1 MRIISI
7 ATLIGSLAVA
17 GCGGGGGGGGGG
29 RMTLLA
35 TDAPFTLDILTEA
48 KVHVV
53 KITLQS
59 SEDDEDENEDGNAQD
74 DGNGSGNDDGNGS
87 GDDNNGGDDGGH
99 GGDDGNEGG
108 HHAPVTLFEG
118 SLDLNLLDLRN
129 GVSAQ
134 IAQSAVPPG
143 SYSVIRLYVDS
154 AELKLTNGNVYS
166 TEAGNLSIGCGM
178 STGLMIFVN
187 PPIDVSADSAT
198 TLLLDFDLSK
208 TFRPDPPDDPL
219 NATSYSLAAGIRAT
233 NRETT
238 GDFRG
243 TVTMD
248 DGMGGHVGVD
258 TATVY
263 VLPPGETDPANSIAS
278 TATTSDGSYGL
289 LGLDPGT
296 YDLLAVKGTQSGSA
310 HDVVIVAKQI
320 TTVDLFIQ

>member
-1 MRIISI
+1 MRTISI
-7 ATLIGSLAVA
+7 ATLICSLALA
-17 GCGGGGGGGGGG
+17 GCGGGGGGHGGS
-29 RMTLLA
+29 MTLLA
-35 TDAPFTLDILTEA
+35 TDSPFTLDILTEA
-48 KVHVV
+48 RVHVV
-53 KITLQS
+53 KITLQGS
-59 SEDDEDENEDGNAQD
+59 DDDEGEDSNAQD
-74 DGNGSGNDDGNGS
+74 DGNGSGNDDENGGG
-87 GDDNNGGDDGGH
+87 GDDNGGNGDQGD
-99 GGDDGNEGG
+99 DDGNEGD
-108 HHAPVTLFEG
+108 HRAPVVVFQG

-129 GVSAQ
+129 GVSTQ
-134 IAQSAVPPG
+134 IAQSTIPPG
-143 SYSVIRLYVDS
+143 SYSVIHLYVDS

-166 TEAGNLSIGCGM
+166 TNKGNLDLGCGM
-178 STGLMIFVN
+178 STGLKIFVN

-208 TFRPDPPDDPL
+208 TFRPNPPDDPL

-263 VLPPGETDPANSIAS
+263 VLPPGETDPANAIAS

-289 LGLDPGT
+289 LGLDPGS
-296 YDLLAVKGTQSGSA
+296 YDLLAVKGTLKGSA
-310 HDVVIVAKQI
+310 LGVTIVARQI